1 MIVAICRAFVVTL
14 CDMHADECCIQ
25 DEYEINL
32 AEFGDY
38 IMSMLDNRESAA
50 RQSDN
55 SDMSNTSF
63 YDSQRGYAVSAESIP
78 PPNSLMGSLLVV
90 DLEAATD
97 SVIDP
102 DLLLSMTEILAAG
115 NNSVVDAQVGHL
127 AEAP

>member
-1 MIVAICRAFVVTL
+1 
-14 CDMHADECCIQ
+14 MHHAEYCVQ

-38 IMSMLDNRESAA
+38 IMSLLDNRESAA

-55 SDMSNTSF
+55 SDMSNTCSLNE
-63 YDSQRGYAVSAESIP
+63 SQRGYAVTAESIP
-78 PPNSLMGSLLVV
+78 PPNSLMDSLSMVH
-90 DLEAATD
+90 LEAATD